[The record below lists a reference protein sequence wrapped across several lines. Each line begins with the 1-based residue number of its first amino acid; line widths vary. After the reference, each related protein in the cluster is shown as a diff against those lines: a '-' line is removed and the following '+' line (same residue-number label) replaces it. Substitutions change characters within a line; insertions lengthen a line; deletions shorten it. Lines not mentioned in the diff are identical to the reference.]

1 MLRRT
6 TAATLL
12 ALLILFTGCSAFDG
26 GEATT
31 TEPEPTVAFELEIDG
46 TVRDS
51 HSFEIRLLEESIDEV
66 TVTYENGTTA
76 VVGLDDRS
84 VRYGGDGTDVT
95 AVDPGVETVDVVAFS
110 GPPNATITNPEVAP
124 SSTAIYV
131 IQARGTNTYRAWGV
145 LQCRDGLALTGV
157 TFHVLEWGIGGPGV
171 ACTSTF

>member
-1 MLRRT
+1 MLRRS
-6 TAATLL
+6 TAVVVLTLFVLL
-12 ALLILFTGCSAFDG
+12 AGCSAFDG
-26 GEATT
+26 EDATT
-31 TEPEPTVAFELEIDG
+31 TEPEPTVALELEIDG
-46 TVRDS
+46 TVRDA
-51 HSFEIRLLEESIDEV
+51 HYFEIRLLDESIDEV

-95 AVDPGVETVDVVAFS
+95 AVDPGVETMDVVAFS

-131 IQARGTNTYRAWGV
+131 IQARDTNTYRAWGV

-157 TFHVLEWGIGGPGV
+157 TFHVLESGIDGPGV
-171 ACTSTF
+171 ACTSTS